1 VDAATNR
8 PEKSSRRQRLTA
20 RQQAF
25 VAYKLAHA
33 TATDS
38 EAARAAGYSVETD
51 RSIASRVANHPSVVA
66 ALESRVALVA
76 AQASLSRE
84 SHLNQL
90 ERLRELA
97 VSQGQLSAAITAEH
111 HRGKVGGYYED
122 KLRLVT
128 DRINNLTAAE
138 LDSVAEALG
147 IE

>member
-1 VDAATNR
+1 
-8 PEKSSRRQRLTA
+8 
-20 RQQAF
+20 
-25 VAYKLAHA
+25 
-33 TATDS
+33 
-38 EAARAAGYSVETD
+38 
-51 RSIASRVANHPSVVA
+51 VVA

-122 KLRLVT
+122 KLRMVVQAV
-128 DRINNLTAAE
+128 NALTPDQ
-138 LDSVAEALG
+138 LDQIASELG
-147 IE
+147 ITP